1 MLFATLR
8 ARTEVQRSG
17 RRGLNDGQKI
27 AYELARDRMETA
39 DEFAQVIAYAAGGM
53 GISIAIDGSTLNFSA
68 DQAIYPG
75 YGNHAVDFQISDFRS
90 SINCVLRFD
99 IAEIDVTGDQYS
111 LDDYLIGVEYMLR
124 KTSPAQAI
132 SARSET
138 E

>member
-53 GISIAIDGSTLNFSA
+53 GISIAVDGSTLNFSA
-68 DQAIYPG
+68 D
-75 YGNHAVDFQISDFRS
+75 HAVDFQISDFRS
-90 SINCVLRFD
+90 SINYVLRFD